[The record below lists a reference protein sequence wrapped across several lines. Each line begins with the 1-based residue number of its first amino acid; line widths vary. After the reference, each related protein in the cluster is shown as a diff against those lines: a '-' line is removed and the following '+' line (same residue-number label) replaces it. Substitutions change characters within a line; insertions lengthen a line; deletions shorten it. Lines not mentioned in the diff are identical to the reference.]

1 MSIKSNKLAFLA
13 LFLAVAVMVFA
24 LTGCGSDETATPAP
38 TAVPMADLPTV
49 EPAPVA
55 AGAPTATTI
64 TDTYIRTGPGTGYPA
79 YAIAPAGK
87 SAEILGKNSDGT
99 WYAVALP
106 TQYVAVGY
114 GWVYSANV
122 TVSNVPADLPVYPA
136 TPPPANIPVEPITSG
151 EPQATAI
158 DSVYVRSGPGEI
170 YPAYGIAPAGTTG
183 RVIGKSSDGL
193 WWQVA
198 ISTTYVGAG
207 NGWVSG
213 LYVSTA
219 NVGNVPVVPNP
230 PLPTVINVGD
240 VSTSGPYVT
249 AITGVNVRSGPGT
262 DYEVYGVAPVGARF
276 QAIGVSADY
285 QWYQVAIPTNLV
297 AAGNGWVNAPYVYA
311 VNTGSLPVT
320 GP

>member
-1 MSIKSNKLAFLA
+1 MSIRLSKKSLVTLI
-13 LFLAVAVMVFA
+13 LAVVVMTFA

-99 WYAVALP
+99 WYAVVLP

-136 TPPPANIPVEPITSG
+136 SPPPANIPVEPITSG
-151 EPQATAI
+151 EPQATAL
-158 DSVYVRSGPGEI
+158 DSSLCAIRSG
-170 YPAYGIAPAGTTG
+170 
-183 RVIGKSSDGL
+183 
-193 WWQVA
+193 
-198 ISTTYVGAG
+198 
-207 NGWVSG
+207 
-213 LYVSTA
+213 
-219 NVGNVPVVPNP
+219 
-230 PLPTVINVGD
+230 
-240 VSTSGPYVT
+240 
-249 AITGVNVRSGPGT
+249 
-262 DYEVYGVAPVGARF
+262 
-276 QAIGVSADY
+276 
-285 QWYQVAIPTNLV
+285 
-297 AAGNGWVNAPYVYA
+297 
-311 VNTGSLPVT
+311 
-320 GP
+320 

>member
-1 MSIKSNKLAFLA
+1 MSIKSNTLAFLA
-13 LFLAVAVMVFA
+13 LFLAVAVMAFA
-24 LTGCGSDETATPAP
+24 LTGCGSGETATPAP

-183 RVIGKSSDGL
+183 RVIGIDFASAML
-193 WWQVA
+193 RRAQR
-198 ISTTYVGAG
+198 YVM
-207 NGWVSG
+207 NSG
-213 LYVSTA
+213 LGSRVRLQCGDACHIPLAAGSIALTHTA
-219 NVGNVPVVPNP
+219 
-230 PLPTVINVGD
+230 LP
-240 VSTSGPYVT
+240 SGKQEGSVNN
-249 AITGVNVRSGPGT
+249 TGVITMP
-262 DYEVYGVAPVGARF
+262 A
-276 QAIGVSADY
+276 
-285 QWYQVAIPTNLV
+285 
-297 AAGNGWVNAPYVYA
+297 
-311 VNTGSLPVT
+311 LP
-320 GP
+320 